1 MFFTRGPRSVRHRS
15 YFILHDIM
23 LPASVARQFS
33 ASRSFMHRSDCPT
46 HKPNAQPGFKNV
58 AGFSEI
64 RQGISEKLALFIK
77 KLILF
82 TKKQYC
88 SLKIGA
94 KSDSAPSIFSTPSKF
109 LTLHTARFFVLG
121 FRFSVLALGF
131 LQTRWPSFLP
141 SRRPSFLCFRFLPP
155 SRTLLQS
162 QFSLLTCR
170 NDFFS
175 NLSFLAAPWLVHAV
189 VRSGLRVHIFLWR
202 FWFPQHRLSIDS
214 CV

>member
-1 MFFTRGPRSVRHRS
+1 VILVLVCCLRMFFTRGPRSVRHRS

-58 AGFSEI
+58 AGFFKI
-64 RQGISEKLALFIK
+64 RQDRSGPISEKLALFTE

-82 TKKQYC
+82 TEKSVLFIENRC
-88 SLKIGA
+88 KIRFGTFNFFH
-94 KSDSAPSIFSTPSKF
+94 SVKF
-109 LTLHTARFFVLG
+109 LTLYTARFFVLG
-121 FRFSVLALGF
+121 FRISVLALGF
-131 LQTRWPSFLP
+131 LQTRGPSFLP

-162 QFSLLTCR
+162 LFSLLTCR
-170 NDFFS
+170 NDFFLTYHS
-175 NLSFLAAPWLVHAV
+175 WLPL
-189 VRSGLRVHIFLWR
+189 G
-202 FWFPQHRLSIDS
+202 
-214 CV
+214 